1 MSKAKAKIRAKW
13 ANEVV
18 EPTLPEKYTKG
29 EMTAA
34 LNWYNTMADQ
44 KSIIRYI
51 NTYLKKRKIEKVIP
65 KSVSTQTAGAIMRM
79 IDRGIISDMKTEKYI
94 SDFIDRLEDPS
105 PTTKTVSKPEL
116 TIQQRTAIRSNAY
129 ITGLDN
135 AFEDFLE
142 SGLLMKFNTQ
152 KYLSDN
158 SIKSSYSTGLIEWM
172 VSVREEFK
180 LSMTDKEMKEGYD
193 NFSTPQ
199 KKKVIKFFDD
209 MISET
214 QVYMNAIAPKRV
226 KKSKSPEKIV
236 GKVKYLQSFSEL
248 KLKSQSP
255 EKLIDAKEVWL
266 YNPHTKM
273 LSYYSS
279 AGGMTVKG
287 TTLQGYDTSAQ
298 RRIKKPIDKIGVFM
312 KSRKGQMIKKFGVID
327 KTIISTGSGR
337 LNDKTLILK
346 VY

>member
-1 MSKAKAKIRAKW
+1 MSRAKAKIRAKW

-18 EPTLPEKYTKG
+18 EPVLAEKYTQG
-29 EMTAA
+29 DLVGA
-34 LNWYNTMADQ
+34 LNWYNTMTDQ
-44 KSIIRYI
+44 KTIIRYI

-79 IDRGIISDMKTEKYI
+79 IDRDVISDPISEKYI
-94 SDFIDRLEDPS
+94 KEFIGRLEDPV
-105 PTTKTVSKPEL
+105 PVLKTVSKPEL
-116 TIQQRTAIRSNAY
+116 TIQQRTAIKLNDY

-142 SGLLMKFNTQ
+142 SDFKMKFNTQ
-152 KYLSDN
+152 KYLSDT
-158 SIKSSYSTGLIEWM
+158 SIKSSYSDGLIVWM
-172 VSVREEFK
+172 LSVRGEFQ
-180 LSMTDKEMKEGYD
+180 LSLTDKEMKEGYD
-193 NFSTPQ
+193 NFTTPQ
-199 KKKVIKFFDD
+199 KKKVIKFFDN
-209 MISET
+209 MVSET
-214 QVYMNAIAPKRV
+214 QVYMAAIAPKRV
-226 KKSKSPEKIV
+226 KKSKSPEKV
-236 GKVKYLQSFSEL
+236 VAKVKYLQSFAEL

-279 AGGMTVKG
+279 TAGMTVKG
-287 TTLQGYDTSAQ
+287 TTLKGYDISAQ
-298 RRIKKPIDKIGVFM
+298 RRIKKPIDKIGTFM
-312 KSRKGQMIKKFGVID
+312 KSRKGQWIKKFGIID
-327 KTIISTGSGR
+327 KTVISEGSGR